1 MSTILPTLLAGL
13 PVLAGQLLTTLA
25 LLGIGVL
32 AYFTLTPFDERRLVR
47 EGNVAAGIVMCG
59 TLISLAI
66 PLAATLASSGSEI
79 DILIWGFVALVI
91 QLLAF
96 LAASGLDPRAAR
108 HDRGRERRGCAGAGG
123 HPDRGGAAQRRGD
136 GGLIQQGRSFMYTFI
151 QRTWSA

>member
-47 EGNVAAGIVMCG
+47 DGNVAAGIVMCG

-96 LAASGLDPRAAR
+96 LAASGLIRGLRGMIEGGNAAAALALV
-108 HDRGRERRGCAGAGG
+108 GIQIAVALLNAGAMAG
-123 HPDRGGAAQRRGD
+123 
-136 GGLIQQGRSFMYTFI
+136 
-151 QRTWSA
+151 